1 MKRWLVLAAAMAA
14 ELLVLLAVLASAGA
28 FVSTLE
34 SPDGKSFAMALLS
47 EIQRLFP
54 LALVLL
60 AGPCLLSFSGGGAN
74 RIIAVAATVVLGSL
88 LGAGGVVAGR
98 FAIEQGSPS
107 PPRPVINQPVEVGR
121 AVALVERL
129 ENKTAMGL
137 TTADFGE
144 AFPRL
149 SYTASAP
156 YDALRGEVRAADASW
171 SLVRQTKPPSLPFAA
186 YLATISI
193 PLFDARSDSLG
204 SGIARMTGLIIFA
217 AGFACLG
224 FLASQPIS
232 SFMLTLLFSVLTIV
246 ADSMFLK
253 YHIGSMLEGL
263 MKPLGLSFGPVLTI
277 VAAETV
283 AGLLL
288 ASIGLLLAP
297 RRRI

>member
-1 MKRWLVLAAAMAA
+1 MKRWPVLAAAMAA

-28 FVSTLE
+28 FMSTLE

-47 EIQRLFP
+47 ETQRLLP

-60 AGPCLLSFSGGGAN
+60 VGPCLLSFAGSGAN
-74 RIIAVAATVVLGSL
+74 RIIAVAATVIFGSL

-98 FAIEQGSPS
+98 FVIEKGSPS
-107 PPRPVINQPVEVGR
+107 PPRPVINQAVEVGR

-129 ENKTAMGL
+129 ENKTATGL

-156 YDALRGEVRAADASW
+156 YDALRGEVRAAGATW
-171 SLVRQTKPPSLPFAA
+171 SLVRPTKPPSLPFAA
-186 YLATISI
+186 YLSTVSI
-193 PLFDARSDSLG
+193 PLFDVRSDSLG
-204 SGIARMTGLIIFA
+204 SGIVRMAGLIIFA
-217 AGFACLG
+217 AGFACMGL
-224 FLASQPIS
+224 LASQPIS
-232 SFMLTLLFSVLTIV
+232 SFMVSLLFSALTIA

-263 MKPLGLSFGPVLTI
+263 LKPLGLSFGPVLTI
-277 VAAETV
+277 AAAETM
-283 AGLLL
+283 AGVLL
-288 ASIGLLLAP
+288 ACIGLLLAP